1 MESYQ
6 EQVLAF
12 LKGELNDE
20 EKRTFEESLARS
32 TELRAELERSR
43 ELLDLM
49 EAANEQATA
58 RRVEHHIGQ
67 ALERRATHIPIIPG
81 KTETRVYLPIHGAL
95 PPRQPIPPT
104 LSPPLSS

>member
-12 LKGELNDE
+12 LKGELSDE
-20 EKRTFEESLARS
+20 EKKAFEESLARS

-49 EAANEQATA
+49 EAASEKATVHRVNQQIRQA
-58 RRVEHHIGQ
+58 I
-67 ALERRATHIPIIPG
+67 ERRA
-81 KTETRVYLPIHGAL
+81 R
-95 PPRQPIPPT
+95 
-104 LSPPLSS
+104 